1 MLTVSYSV
9 NNNII
14 TREALR
20 TIKIEKKD
28 YIDYIE
34 TLKNKT
40 AQINHNKNITKTYEA
55 CWQTL

>member
-14 TREALR
+14 TGEALR

-34 TLKNKT
+34 ALKNKT
-40 AQINHNKNITKTYEA
+40 VPINHNKNITKTYEA
-55 CWQTL
+55 C